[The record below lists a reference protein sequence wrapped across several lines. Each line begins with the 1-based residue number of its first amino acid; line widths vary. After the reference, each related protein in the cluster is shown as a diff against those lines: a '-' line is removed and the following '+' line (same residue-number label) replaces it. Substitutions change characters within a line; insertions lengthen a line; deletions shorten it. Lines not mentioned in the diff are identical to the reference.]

1 MPGMRS
7 GLDDANPMVVAAFR
21 SALLHQGL
29 IVIAVILVLGLAW
42 VSLREWI
49 PSIKAAAGRADAA
62 AIIEPTG
69 RRFLRIAFGIV
80 WIIDGVL
87 QAQPK
92 MAEGM
97 PSQVIQPAAATSP
110 EWVQHLVNWAGTTW
124 SYHPIQ
130 AGAATVWIQIGIGA
144 WLLAA
149 PRGWLSRSAGL
160 VSVGWGLVVWV
171 FGEAFGGIFAPGLTI
186 LFGAP
191 GAVLFYCAAGA
202 LIALPDR
209 WWRTPELGRSTLA
222 VLGLFFVGMAVLQAW
237 PGRGFWQ
244 GTLHGSPG
252 SLTSM
257 VQSMATT
264 PQPHFL
270 ASWVSAFASFTAA
283 NGLAVNVV
291 AVILLAVIGIGL
303 LSGRPWLL
311 KPTLAVMIVFCLA
324 DWVLIED
331 LGFLGGV
338 GTDPNSMI
346 PILLLAIGGFLAMT
360 RLPATV
366 EAPAEAA
373 PATAEA
379 APATAEA
386 APATAEAAPATA
398 AAAPATADG
407 ASKRSWRELADPARL
422 AREFGGARLGTIVAL
437 WAAVVVL
444 VGAAPMAMAQ
454 ANPTASTLIAQ
465 AIDGDSAPLNY
476 PAAPFT
482 LTDQNGRQVSL
493 ASLRGKVVLLT
504 FLDPVCTSDCP
515 LIAQEF
521 RQADQILGTR
531 SRDVELVAVV
541 TNPLYHTVAYTRAFD
556 QQEHL
561 TMQNWLYLTGSDAQ
575 LQRVWKNYAVAA
587 QILAAGGMI
596 AHSDVA
602 YVIDA
607 SGNTRREL
615 DFDPGPGTQTSKSS
629 FAAELADDAEQ
640 VIQS

>member
-1 MPGMRS
+1 MPGMNT
-7 GLDDANPMVVAAFR
+7 GLNDANPTLVAAFKA
-21 SALLHQGL
+21 ALLHQGL
-29 IVIAVILVLGLAW
+29 VVLAVILVLALAW
-42 VSLREWI
+42 ASLREWI
-49 PSIKAAAGRADAA
+49 PSIKAAARHRDAA
-62 AIIEPTG
+62 AATEPVG
-69 RRFLRIAFGIV
+69 RRFLRIAFGII

-110 EWVQHLVNWAGTTW
+110 HWVQHVVNWAGTTW
-124 SYHPIQ
+124 SYHPIE
-130 AGAATVWIQIGIGA
+130 AGAAAVWVQVGIGA

-149 PRGWLSRSAGL
+149 PRGRLSRAAGL

-171 FGEAFGGIFAPGLTI
+171 FGEAFGQIFAPGLTI

-202 LIALPDR
+202 LIALPER
-209 WWRTPELGRSTLA
+209 WWRNPELGRSVLA

-244 GTLHGSPG
+244 GTSHGRAG
-252 SLTSM
+252 TLTSM

-270 ASWVSAFASFTAA
+270 ASWVTGFASFSAA
-283 NGLAVNVV
+283 NGLAVNLV
-291 AVILLAVIGIGL
+291 AVIVLTLIGAGL
-303 LSGRPWLL
+303 LTGRPRLIR
-311 KPTLAVMIVFCLA
+311 PTLAVLIVFCLA
-324 DWVLIED
+324 DWILIED

-346 PILLLAIGGFLAMT
+346 PILVIAIGGYLAMT
-360 RLPATV
+360 RLPTMAEV
-366 EAPAEAA
+366 PADV
-373 PATAEA
+373 PL
-379 APATAEA
+379 
-386 APATAEAAPATA
+386 
-398 AAAPATADG
+398 ATADG
-407 ASKRSWRELADPARL
+407 PSAPSWRERAAPARL
-422 AREFGGARLGTIVAL
+422 VREYGSARISTVIAI

-454 ANPTASTLIAQ
+454 TNPDATPLIAQ

-482 LTDQNGRQVSL
+482 LTDQTGHQVSL
-493 ASLRGKVVLLT
+493 ATLRGKVVLLT

-521 RQADQILGTR
+521 RQADQILGAR
-531 SRDVELVAVV
+531 ARNVEMVAIVA
-541 TNPLYHTVAYTRAFD
+541 NPVYHTVAYTRAFD

-561 TMQNWLYLTGSDAQ
+561 TMPNWLYLTGSVAQ
-575 LQRVWKNYAVAA
+575 LQAVWKNYAIAA

-607 SGNTRREL
+607 AGTTRREL
-615 DFDPGPGTQTSKSS
+615 DFDPGPGTQTSRSS
-629 FAAELADDAEQ
+629 FSVELANAAEQ
-640 VIQS
+640 VTR

>member
-1 MPGMRS
+1 MPGMNS
-7 GLDDANPMVVAAFR
+7 GLNDANPTLVAAFR

-29 IVIAVILVLGLAW
+29 IVLAVIVVLALAW
-42 VSLREWI
+42 ASLREYV
-49 PSIKAAAGRADAA
+49 PSIKAAAGRGDAA
-62 AIIEPTG
+62 VPEPAG
-69 RRFLRIAFGIV
+69 RRFLRIAFGVV

-110 EWVQHLVNWAGTTW
+110 HWVQHLVNWAGTTW

-149 PRGWLSRSAGL
+149 PRGWLSRVAGA

-202 LIALPDR
+202 LIAMPDR
-209 WWRTPELGRSTLA
+209 WWRTPELGRSVLA
-222 VLGLFFVGMAVLQAW
+222 LLGLFFVGMAVLQAW

-244 GTLHGSPG
+244 GTLHGGPG

-257 VQSMATT
+257 VQSMAST

-283 NGLAVNVV
+283 NGLAVNLV
-291 AVILLAVIGIGL
+291 AVIFLTVIGAGL
-303 LSGRPWLL
+303 LSGRPQLI
-311 KPTLAVMIVFCLA
+311 KPTLAIMVVFCLA

-346 PILLLAIGGFLAMT
+346 PILLVAIGGYLAMT
-360 RLPATV
+360 RLPATAEV
-366 EAPAEAA
+366 PAEAA
-373 PATAEA
+373 PAA
-379 APATAEA
+379 A
-386 APATAEAAPATA
+386 
-398 AAAPATADG
+398 DS
-407 ASKRSWRELADPARL
+407 ASAQSWRERVAPARL
-422 AREFGGARLGTIVAL
+422 VREFGGARITTVLAL
-437 WAAVVVL
+437 WAAVVVI
-444 VGAAPMAMAQ
+444 VGAAPMAFAQ
-454 ANPTASTLIAQ
+454 ANPNASTLIAQ
-465 AIDGDSAPLNY
+465 AIDGDIAPLNY

-482 LTDQNGRQVSL
+482 LTDQYGRQVSL

-521 RQADQILGTR
+521 READQILGAR

-541 TNPLYHTVAYTRAFD
+541 ANPVYHTLAYTRAFD

-561 TMQNWLYLTGSDAQ
+561 TMPNWLYLTGSVAQ
-575 LQRVWKNYAVAA
+575 LQRVWKNYAIAA

-607 SGNTRREL
+607 AGTTRREL
-615 DFDPGPGTQTSKSS
+615 DFDPGPGTQTTRSS
-629 FAAELADDAEQ
+629 FASELAAEAQQ
-640 VIQS
+640 VIR